1 MAFLQDEREGTPP
14 MKGFS
19 PEPSVFNIFGRG
31 LVVSGRSDQQVYS
44 FIDL

>member
-1 MAFLQDEREGTPP
+1 MAFLQDEREGTPR

-19 PEPSVFNIFGRG
+19 EPSVFNIFGRG